1 VHAVS
6 HGALAVTD
14 PDLAGWFARRLPE
27 GWFSE
32 PPAVLADRDEILLI
46 GTLDHQSGS
55 PGADPE
61 GPATCAARID
71 RFREETRDA
80 RMRIAQEAE
89 AVFGRRVS
97 WGAACGETRR
107 LFTTLSA
114 PVMTRLRL
122 PERSVLDTLVASG
135 VARSRSDALAW
146 CVRLVAANEDEW
158 LGDLRRALSAV
169 ESLRAGGPRLN

>member
-1 VHAVS
+1 MKRTMDH
-6 HGALAVTD
+6 
-14 PDLAGWFARRLPE
+14 DLADWFRRRLPDGWFA
-27 GWFSE
+27 E
-32 PPAVLADRDEILLI
+32 PPAVLADRDEILVV
-46 GTLDHQSGS
+46 GTLRGHGD
-55 PGADPE
+55 GAGAEPE
-61 GPATCAARID
+61 PPVACAARID
-71 RFREETRDA
+71 RFREETREA
-80 RMRIAQEAE
+80 RMRIAEEAG
-89 AVFGRRVS
+89 ALFGRRVS
-97 WGAACGETRR
+97 WGATCGDARR

-158 LGDLRRALSAV
+158 LRDLRRALTAV

>member
-1 VHAVS
+1 M
-6 HGALAVTD
+6 TED
-14 PDLAGWFARRLPE
+14 DLAGWFARRIP
-27 GWFSE
+27 GDWFSE
-32 PPAVLADRDEILLI
+32 RPAVLADREEILVV
-46 GTLDHQSGS
+46 GTL
-55 PGADPE
+55 PGHTTPTESDPE
-61 GPATCAARID
+61 LPATCLARID
-71 RFREETRDA
+71 RFRDATRES
-80 RMRIAQEAE
+80 RMRIATEAE

-158 LGDLRRALSAV
+158 LRDLRRALEAV